1 MVWVKVRVSSRIEG
15 NRAITSVENCPRLGV
30 GLGLGLVLGLGGQL
44 SPEAIVLEP
53 QKPLGKIKKKVNKKR
68 LTKKVLK
75 DTLKA
80 YFW

>member
-1 MVWVKVRVSSRIEG
+1 MLPVRGRVWVRVSF
-15 NRAITSVENCPRLGV
+15 GV
-30 GLGLGLVLGLGGQL
+30 GGQL
-44 SPEAIVLEP
+44 FPEAIVLEP

-68 LTKKVLK
+68 LTEKVLK

>member
-15 NRAITSVENCPRLGV
+15 NQAITSVENCPRLGV
-30 GLGLGLVLGLGGQL
+30 GFGLRLVLGLGDNFPRRL
-44 SPEAIVLEP
+44 VLEP

>member
-1 MVWVKVRVSSRIEG
+1 MPPVRGRVWVRVSF
-15 NRAITSVENCPRLGV
+15 GV
-30 GLGLGLVLGLGGQL
+30 GGQL